1 MQKYDIYRDIAE
13 RCDGDIYIGVVGPVR
28 TGKSTLISRLMELL
42 VLPYMDESHRK
53 TRMVDELPQSG
64 SGKEI
69 MTTQPRFVPSE
80 AAQLH
85 LPDCGDISVR
95 LVDCVGYMVRGAFG
109 GGEEDGAPRMVRT
122 PWMEAEIP
130 FAQAAELGTRKVIE
144 DHSTIGILVT
154 TDGSIADIP
163 RVNYAAA
170 EEGVV
175 QALKN
180 SGKPFVIV
188 LNTVDPSNEE
198 TVSLR
203 EDLEEKYQ
211 VPVLLMDVLHLDEGQ
226 MENIL
231 GTVLYEF
238 PLRSVH
244 VQVPDW
250 LQALDLE
257 HPLVQSMLGQLRDKG
272 RDLLHVRDYRHL
284 LSAFD
289 MEESDGLS
297 LEGIQLG
304 KGAVE
309 MSLGLP
315 QKLFYQVLGEQC
327 GAQVRSDAHLMSLM
341 GDLVLAKREYDRLA
355 QALESARTTGYGLV
369 PPLQEEL
376 KLEEP
381 ELVKQN
387 GRFGVRLKAS
397 GPSLHLMQVDIATE
411 VNPIMGTERES
422 EELIRYLMS
431 EFESDPKRIWDSNM
445 FGKSLSDLVEE
456 GLSNKLMR
464 MPEDVRGKIQETLQ
478 KIINEGSG
486 GVICILL

>member
-1 MQKYDIYRDIAE
+1 
-13 RCDGDIYIGVVGPVR
+13 
-28 TGKSTLISRLMELL
+28 
-42 VLPYMDESHRK
+42 
-53 TRMVDELPQSG
+53 
-64 SGKEI
+64 
-69 MTTQPRFVPSE
+69 
-80 AAQLH
+80 
-85 LPDCGDISVR
+85 
-95 LVDCVGYMVRGAFG
+95 
-109 GGEEDGAPRMVRT
+109 
-122 PWMEAEIP
+122 MEAEIP

-144 DHSTIGILVT
+144 DHSTIGIVVT

-198 TVSLR
+198 TASLR

-272 RDLLHVRDYRHL
+272 RDLRHVRDYRQL